1 MPKINEAVKAWEMRV
16 AGRVGKAVQKRRKA
30 KGWTGVELA
39 ERTAELG
46 YPITRVAISKIER
59 NTREGKLNVA
69 ELLVLAEAL
78 GIAPVLLLAPDFP
91 DGEVETRPG
100 RSVDS
105 RQAVGWFSGR
115 EAELIE
121 ADALAAEGDRRLSD
135 MREREAAP
143 TWHPNTARCSGP
155 TESTSRLRCRHCG
168 PTSNAGK
175 TSYGVSS
182 TVKGLL
188 MSRRQLPPQIKKIEV
203 TDRKTGQNCCAVS
216 TYGRCRDQS
225 RDG

>member
-1 MPKINEAVKAWEMRV
+1 MPKIDEVAKAWEMRV
-16 AGRVGKAVQKRRKA
+16 ADRVGRAVQKRRKA
-30 KGWTGVELA
+30 QGWTGVELA

-59 NTREGKLNVA
+59 NSREGKLDVA

-100 RSVDS
+100 HSVDS
-105 RQAVGWFSGR
+105 RQAVRWFSGR
-115 EAELIE
+115 EAELIQ

-143 TWHPNTARCSGP
+143 DLTPEYREVLRADREHVEAALP
-155 TESTSRLRCRHCG
+155 TLR
-168 PTSNAGK
+168 AD
-175 TSYGVSS
+175 VQ
-182 TVKGLL
+182 
-188 MSRRQLPPQIKKIEV
+188 RRKDELWGEL
-203 TDRKTGQNCCAVS
+203 D
-216 TYGRCRDQS
+216 
-225 RDG
+225 